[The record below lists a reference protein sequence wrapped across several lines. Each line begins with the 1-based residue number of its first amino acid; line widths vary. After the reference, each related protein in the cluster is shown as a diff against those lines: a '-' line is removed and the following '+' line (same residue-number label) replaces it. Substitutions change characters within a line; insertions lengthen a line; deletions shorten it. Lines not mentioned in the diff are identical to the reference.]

1 MKTSQ
6 NIPPRFDDEIRLLDI
21 FYFFK
26 LHKKFISTLMT
37 LGMILG
43 GFFANLYGPVYEG
56 TALISPAKI
65 SGNFALTP
73 KNTLIKL
80 KMNNYYSKE
89 TFLNCNAY
97 LDKDID
103 YDMSN
108 IVNSSVTKDGDL
120 IRIDMQH
127 KNKTLIKNCLDSII
141 NDIRDIQN
149 KISAPLIQSKNNE
162 LMLAKEKLRVNEE
175 FKNKL
180 NYELLKELK
189 KNSDPLNTISSLI
202 YANLISSSNL
212 QIKQTT
218 AEISKLTFDLSS
230 EQTNEAHN
238 IMPIAIKKS
247 FPSVKDGALF
257 GLFLGLCLGILI
269 ALLKQIK
276 I

>member
-26 LHKKFISTLMT
+26 LHKKFISTLMI

-56 TALISPAKI
+56 NALISPAKI
-65 SGNFALTP
+65 SGNFAVTP

-103 YDMSN
+103 NYMSN

-149 KISAPLIQSKNNE
+149 KISSPLIQSKNNE
-162 LMLAKEKLRVNEE
+162 LMLAKENLRANEE

-202 YANLISSSNL
+202 YVNLISSSNL

-230 EQTNEAHN
+230 EQTKEAHN
-238 IMPIAIKKS
+238 IVPIAIKKS

-257 GLFLGLCLGILI
+257 GLFLGLCLGIFI